1 MIFGFF
7 FFYICNMI
15 QQYEQSREVFLDRIK
30 RLFPNSPNIQV
41 DIVIDNISLEDF
53 KSVPLPH
60 KEQVLFSDFKYLTAS
75 PQNADETKIDEFKS
89 ELY

>member
-1 MIFGFF
+1 
-7 FFYICNMI
+7 MI

-53 KSVPLPH
+53 KSVPFPH